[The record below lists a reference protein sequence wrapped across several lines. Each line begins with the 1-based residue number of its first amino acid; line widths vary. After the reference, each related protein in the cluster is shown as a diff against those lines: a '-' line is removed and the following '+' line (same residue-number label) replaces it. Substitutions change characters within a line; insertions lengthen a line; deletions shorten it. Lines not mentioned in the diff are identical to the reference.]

1 MVWFWFGLFRSH
13 LRVLIIAGLALPS
26 AMVGIDYSQK
36 VPLMFDVVVVEQ
48 PDGNISWRKV
58 TGFVGGSYTFGDGSS
73 VSITKPEGGPIGTV
87 VVNDSDRRLRII
99 RVTYGSK
106 PRLPGPG
113 GRDEVAVIDPRKDGR
128 HARTRRTLRSRKR
141 RPAPVDDVCFQ
152 LRYVGLAGLVVV
164 TDGHGQARVI
174 PDLSEY
180 DSLRS
185 GGRRKC
191 WFQRTG
197 TFKDTRPKE
206 RRPQGKAPLRRSA
219 CVAVERESTVVSM
232 TVGINRHSP
241 DDIQIR
247 GNRTTAPSPRE
258 LCSHC
263 SHPMT

>member
-1 MVWFWFGLFRSH
+1 MLAEDTLFLDYLTYGGGAVGIGLVLVGLFRSH

-113 GRDEVAVIDPRKDGR
+113 GRDEVAVIDPRKTG
-128 HARTRRTLRSRKR
+128 ATLERVEHFGAESEG
-141 RPAPVDDVCFQ
+141 PPPSMMSVSSFDTLDW
-152 LRYVGLAGLVVV
+152 LA
-164 TDGHGQARVI
+164 
-174 PDLSEY
+174 
-180 DSLRS
+180 
-185 GGRRKC
+185 
-191 WFQRTG
+191 W
-197 TFKDTRPKE
+197 
-206 RRPQGKAPLRRSA
+206 
-219 CVAVERESTVVSM
+219 
-232 TVGINRHSP
+232 
-241 DDIQIR
+241 
-247 GNRTTAPSPRE
+247 
-258 LCSHC
+258 
-263 SHPMT
+263 